1 MGTMK
6 LTDNEKKSLDALH
19 KVLFERYPVVDFR
32 LFGSKARGE
41 GVDDSDMDVM
51 IEIPEYDPV
60 MVAEIDDLIYR
71 FNLEYDVFISA
82 LFFGKNELEEGPLS
96 EAPIYKAIQRE
107 GVPL

>member
-1 MGTMK
+1 
-6 LTDNEKKSLDALH
+6 
-19 KVLFERYPVVDFR
+19 
-32 LFGSKARGE
+32 
-41 GVDDSDMDVM
+41 M

-96 EAPIYKAIQRE
+96 EAPIYKGDSDKIGHVFRVKTAVSSDANRPPGRSE
-107 GVPL
+107 ATMAF